1 MQRDCGPPFFCARA
15 QEISRIFRMP
25 RAVQPPEFTGLKKTF
40 QNLLHFRRER
50 KNISE
55 PKFLR
60 KKSAARSL
68 LRKNFSGQTQELKGA
83 QFALTARRGS
93 QGFPS
98 HTLVICKT
106 HNSACALRTRTH
118 TLKPPTQK
126 LKSTQKTARKLTDA
140 HSRARQFFGHRRNKQ
155 KAQHTRSC
163 AQKSYRRIHSFQRLE
178 NFSESSL
185 LKTRGAI
192 RVFDGLGT
200 ASE

>member
-1 MQRDCGPPFFCARA
+1 
-15 QEISRIFRMP
+15 MP
-25 RAVQPPEFTGLKKTF
+25 RAVQPPEFACRAQFNRRNLPALKKRSKTCF
-40 QNLLHFRRER
+40 TLGENEKIFPNR
-50 KNISE
+50 S
-55 PKFLR
+55 FCA

-163 AQKSYRRIHSFQRLE
+163 AQKKLPPHPLFPKVGK
-178 NFSESSL
+178 FF
-185 LKTRGAI
+185 
-192 RVFDGLGT
+192 RVFPFENEGRN
-200 ASE
+200 